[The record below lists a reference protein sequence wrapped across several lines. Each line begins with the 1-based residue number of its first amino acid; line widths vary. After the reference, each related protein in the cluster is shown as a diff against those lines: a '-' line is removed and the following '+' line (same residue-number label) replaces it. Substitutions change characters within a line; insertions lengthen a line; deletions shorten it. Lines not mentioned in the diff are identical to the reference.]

1 MASSL
6 DRTPPRRHQE
16 LEGAVLDRELAQ
28 SILTSSLRQTG
39 QQGSSCSFRLLAV
52 HTADSRVILSVHKG

>member
-1 MASSL
+1 ML
-6 DRTPPRRHQE
+6 DR
-16 LEGAVLDRELAQ
+16 DLAQ

-52 HTADSRVILSVHKG
+52 HTADSRVILSVQKG